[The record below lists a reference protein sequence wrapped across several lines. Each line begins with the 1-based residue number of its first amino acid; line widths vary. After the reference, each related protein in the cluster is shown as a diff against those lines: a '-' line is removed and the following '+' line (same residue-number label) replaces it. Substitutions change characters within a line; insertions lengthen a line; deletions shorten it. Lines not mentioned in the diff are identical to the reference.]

1 MRSHRR
7 LAVTIVA
14 AATVFASVF
23 GIAASL
29 NVTAAGLGA
38 GAATVASCDTDGVT
52 TGYTVAYS
60 AAAGGY
66 AVSTV
71 NVSGIATPD
80 CNGRTMKVTL
90 VGASD
95 ASLAEKTVTLG
106 APAADPTSFNF
117 ASDGVDA
124 EDVVKV
130 AVVLY

>member
-1 MRSHRR
+1 M
-7 LAVTIVA
+7 
-14 AATVFASVF
+14 
-23 GIAASL
+23 
-29 NVTAAGLGA
+29 
-38 GAATVASCDTDGVT
+38 ASCDTDGVT
-52 TGYTVAYS
+52 TGYTVSYS